1 MTALRKTTAA
11 LISDAAPFAI
21 RAERASDVAAREAL
35 LDACFG
41 DNRHTRTC
49 QRLRDGRAPAEG
61 LALSAVRQG
70 RVVGSVRLWHVSAGG
85 IPALMLGPLAVEAS
99 SRQLGVG
106 AALMDHALAAAK
118 ARGHRAVIL
127 LGDAPYYARFGFS
140 AAKTGELSLP
150 GAFERD
156 RLLGLELSEG
166 ALDDAWGMIAPT
178 GAPLPKPKAGP
189 TRQEGT
195 SSCRAWLDAM
205 PENLPE
211 PSAGAAST
219 LPQRHHHGAPDRD
232 LGHDRAGPPG
242 APLGRLRAG
251 GLRRC
256 QAIPIAP
263 RGVAHSGEKPLNRAK
278 PARIIPS
285 PSHDRGSD
293 APSPDFNRLAL

>member
-21 RAERASDVAAREAL
+21 RAERASDVVAREAL

-70 RVVGSVRLWHVSAGG
+70 RLVGTVRLWHVSAGG

-150 GAFERD
+150 GTFERD
-156 RLLGLELSEG
+156 RLLGLELREG
-166 ALDDAWGMIAPT
+166 ALDGAWGMIAPT
-178 GAPLPKPKAGP
+178 GAPLPKTKA
-189 TRQEGT
+189 
-195 SSCRAWLDAM
+195 SRARKAL
-205 PENLPE
+205 LV
-211 PSAGAAST
+211 
-219 LPQRHHHGAPDRD
+219 
-232 LGHDRAGPPG
+232 
-242 APLGRLRAG
+242 
-251 GLRRC
+251 
-256 QAIPIAP
+256 P
-263 RGVAHSGEKPLNRAK
+263 RVA
-278 PARIIPS
+278 
-285 PSHDRGSD
+285 
-293 APSPDFNRLAL
+293 

>member
-1 MTALRKTTAA
+1 MTALRKTTTA
-11 LISDAAPFAI
+11 LTPDAAPFAI

-70 RVVGSVRLWHVSAGG
+70 RLVGTVRLWHVSVGG

-106 AALMDHALAAAK
+106 AALMDHALAVAK

-140 AAKTGELSLP
+140 AAKTGGLSLP

-156 RLLGLELSEG
+156 RLLGLELDEG
-166 ALDDAWGMIAPT
+166 ALDGAWGMIAPT
-178 GAPLPKPKAGP
+178 GAPLPKAKA
-189 TRQEGT
+189 
-195 SSCRAWLDAM
+195 SRARKAL
-205 PENLPE
+205 LV
-211 PSAGAAST
+211 
-219 LPQRHHHGAPDRD
+219 
-232 LGHDRAGPPG
+232 
-242 APLGRLRAG
+242 
-251 GLRRC
+251 
-256 QAIPIAP
+256 P
-263 RGVAHSGEKPLNRAK
+263 RVA
-278 PARIIPS
+278 
-285 PSHDRGSD
+285 
-293 APSPDFNRLAL
+293 